1 MIVGIYNHPLYLAI
15 TTSMLAAAVVTSAF
29 VLVANLFELSGMQGR
44 AAKLLL
50 LLPLLTLAGSL
61 HSGILRVILV
71 CSPAVRDTIRL
82 VYRVSD
88 MVMVF
93 LLLAMSLLQVLIY
106 TTHGSKKKATPKSK
120 RAP

>member
-1 MIVGIYNHPLYLAI
+1 MGIYNHPLYLAI

-61 HSGILRVILV
+61 HSGILRIILV

-82 VYRVSD
+82 AYRVSD

-93 LLLAMSLLQVLIY
+93 LLLTMSLLQVLIY
-106 TTHGSKKKATPKSK
+106 TTRGSKKKATPKSK
-120 RAP
+120 QAP